1 MVWEKDYEKQEAHV
15 CVCGGV
21 RPSLV
26 TVSDSNNNSF
36 GLQCTCATETKTLS
50 YHAVHGKVVVLGLQL
65 DSMLV
70 VPSDLCVTG
79 EKKPLVVHDPV
90 KHLENEEREKMQLVS
105 QNAAQMKKV
114 ISVSCLLTT
123 TALKIK
129 EGLFFSVCN

>member
-1 MVWEKDYEKQEAHV
+1 MHR
-15 CVCGGV
+15 GG

-26 TVSDSNNNSF
+26 TVSDSNNNGL

-50 YHAVHGKVVVLGLQL
+50 YHAVHSKVVVLGLQL

-90 KHLENEEREKMQLVS
+90 EHLEMEERKKM
-105 QNAAQMKKV
+105 
-114 ISVSCLLTT
+114 
-123 TALKIK
+123 
-129 EGLFFSVCN
+129 